1 MAKPDWGELQQR
13 FLSDHA
19 ATGVSPKE
27 WCEAQGLNYA
37 TARRY
42 IKKPTAQS
50 AQKTAQKKLRTAQK
64 DKCADDLVDDDGLTA
79 QQRLFVAEYLKDNN
93 ATQAAIRAGYS
104 EKTAYSIGQRL
115 LKKVEITQAIAQQ
128 QKSAIVRT
136 LGSADE
142 VLEQMW
148 RLATFDANQLSQ
160 YRRGCCRYCWGF
172 GHQYQWR
179 DAVEYEEKRLEA
191 VERKRREPEDAGG
204 YGYDH
209 NREPNPECPR
219 CNGDGIGQPFFADTR
234 KLSPDAALAYS
245 GVKLG
250 KHGVEITAISR
261 ERMYEAVMKR
271 LGLADSEFAQRLQ
284 QLEIERRQLE
294 VDQLRREMA
303 LDKKPM
309 GFEED
314 YQLQP
319 ITPDEEP
326 PDEPIL

>member
-13 FLSDHA
+13 FLSDNA
-19 ATGVSPKE
+19 ATGVSPKD

-42 IKKPTAQS
+42 IKRPTAQ
-50 AQKTAQKKLRTAQK
+50 KPAQKKLRTAQK
-64 DKCADDLVDDDGLTA
+64 EKCAKELVDDDGLTA

-93 ATQAAIRAGYS
+93 ATAAAARAGYS
-104 EKTAYSIGQRL
+104 DPNYGRQLIANPN
-115 LKKVEITQAIAQQ
+115 VAQAIAQQ
-128 QKSAIVRT
+128 QKESLMRT
-136 LGSADE
+136 LGNADE
-142 VLEQMW
+142 VLAQMW

-160 YRRGCCRYCWGF
+160 YRRGACRYCWGF
-172 GHQYQWR
+172 GYQYQWR
-179 DAVEYEEKRLEA
+179 DMVEFEEKRLEA
-191 VERKRREPEDAGG
+191 LERKSREPVDVGG

-209 NREPNPECPR
+209 TREPNPGCPR
-219 CNGDGIGQPFFADTR
+219 CNGDGIGQPYFADTR
-234 KLSPDAALAYS
+234 KLSPVAALAYS

-261 ERMYEAVMKR
+261 ERMFEAVMKR

-294 VDQLRREMA
+294 VDQLRREIA
-303 LDKKPM
+303 LGKNPT

-319 ITPDEEP
+319 ITPDEES
-326 PDEPIL
+326 PDDPIL

>member
-13 FLSDHA
+13 FLSEHA
-19 ATGVSPKE
+19 ATGVSPKD

-42 IKKPTAQS
+42 IKKLS
-50 AQKTAQKKLRTAQK
+50 AQKPAQKKMRTAQK
-64 DKCADDLVDDDGLTA
+64 DKSANELVDDDGLTA
-79 QQRLFVAEYLKDNN
+79 QQRLFVAEYLKDGN

-104 EKTAYSIGQRL
+104 KKSAEQIGYQL
-115 LKKVEITQAIAQQ
+115 LKKTSVAQAIAQQ
-128 QKSAIVRT
+128 QKASIART

-148 RLATFDANQLSQ
+148 QLATFDANQLSQ
-160 YRRGCCRYCWGF
+160 YRRGACRYCWGF
-172 GHQYQWR
+172 GHHYQWR
-179 DAVEYEEKRLEA
+179 DMVEFEEQRLKA
-191 VERKRREPEDAGG
+191 LERKGKEPVDVGG

-209 NREPNPECPR
+209 NREPNPACPR
-219 CNGDGIGQPFFADTR
+219 CNGDGIGQPYFADTR
-234 KLSPDAALAYS
+234 KLPPDAALAYS

-284 QLEIERRQLE
+284 QIEIERRQLE
-294 VDQLRREMA
+294 IEKLRKEMA
-303 LDKKPM
+303 GDGDDDEPTPVQININVVDAR
-309 GFEED
+309 EED
-314 YQLQP
+314 GDQP
-319 ITPDEEP
+319 DT
-326 PDEPIL
+326 